1 MHVEEHVNFCVLFL
15 SPTLSSNFRV
25 MASKKSRD
33 LQQRVWQQKT
43 EATAAYDAKD
53 SATRDEM
60 KWEVEMSEE
69 LKMAYLKAVIKC
81 PLAENLRQNQDLA
94 LREMIKIF
102 EIYANNE
109 AKAKALATS
118 EEYTDEQMQEDMIKR
133 TVTPFFSWFQK
144 HVRRSARRSF
154 TPEYLVLGLV
164 EEVSKYKRE
173 RRKVEAWPPVGKELD
188 EVICRAGNIY
198 WYIYGLCGALEDVVP
213 ETVEDDGY
221 DWFHADFKEV
231 VGRLCGTIKDYTAG
245 GEDWV
250 VLRPRVQAHVSRVL
264 RHVAGGAVCPAEEAM
279 RVNIAKIRGK
289 KE

>member
-1 MHVEEHVNFCVLFL
+1 MATNDKSEDEH
-15 SPTLSSNFRV
+15 
-25 MASKKSRD
+25 K
-33 LQQRVWQQKT
+33 
-43 EATAAYDAKD
+43 E
-53 SATRDEM
+53 
-60 KWEVEMSEE
+60 EE
-69 LKMAYLKAVIKC
+69 LSEDSTMYLKAVIKC
-81 PLAENLRQNQDLA
+81 PLATALIRRRDLS
-94 LREMIKIF
+94 LREVTLLHK
-102 EIYANNE
+102 NLSNDE

-118 EEYTDEQMQEDMIKR
+118 HEYTDEQMLEDMWKR
-133 TVTPFFSWFQK
+133 TDTTFFPWFQK

-231 VGRLCGTIKDYTAG
+231 VGRLCGTIKEYTAG
-245 GEDWV
+245 DQDWV
-250 VLRPRVQAHVSRVL
+250 AGRVL
-264 RHVAGGAVCPAEEAM
+264 TPNSTDCRAENE
-279 RVNIAKIRGK
+279 NIRIRNNTV
-289 KE
+289 

>member
-1 MHVEEHVNFCVLFL
+1 
-15 SPTLSSNFRV
+15 

-43 EATAAYDAKD
+43 EATAAYNDKD

-133 TVTPFFSWFQK
+133 TVTPFFPWFQK

-154 TPEYLVLGLV
+154 TPEYLVLGRV
-164 EEVSKYKRE
+164 VS
-173 RRKVEAWPPVGKELD
+173 
-188 EVICRAGNIY
+188 
-198 WYIYGLCGALEDVVP
+198 
-213 ETVEDDGY
+213 
-221 DWFHADFKEV
+221 
-231 VGRLCGTIKDYTAG
+231 
-245 GEDWV
+245 
-250 VLRPRVQAHVSRVL
+250 
-264 RHVAGGAVCPAEEAM
+264 
-279 RVNIAKIRGK
+279 
-289 KE
+289 

>member
-43 EATAAYDAKD
+43 EATAAYNDKD

-109 AKAKALATS
+109 AKAKALANTLTS
-118 EEYTDEQMQEDMIKR
+118 R
-133 TVTPFFSWFQK
+133 C
-144 HVRRSARRSF
+144 RRR
-154 TPEYLVLGLV
+154 
-164 EEVSKYKRE
+164 
-173 RRKVEAWPPVGKELD
+173 
-188 EVICRAGNIY
+188 
-198 WYIYGLCGALEDVVP
+198 
-213 ETVEDDGY
+213 
-221 DWFHADFKEV
+221 
-231 VGRLCGTIKDYTAG
+231 
-245 GEDWV
+245 
-250 VLRPRVQAHVSRVL
+250 
-264 RHVAGGAVCPAEEAM
+264 
-279 RVNIAKIRGK
+279 
-289 KE
+289 

>member
-1 MHVEEHVNFCVLFL
+1 
-15 SPTLSSNFRV
+15 

-43 EATAAYDAKD
+43 EATAAYNAKV

-60 KWEVEMSEE
+60 QWEVEMSED

-109 AKAKALATS
+109 AKANALAAS

-133 TVTPFFSWFQK
+133 TVTPFFPWFQK

-154 TPEYLVLGLV
+154 SPEYLVLGLV
-164 EEVSKYKRE
+164 EEVSKYKKE

-231 VGRLCGTIKDYTAG
+231 VGRLCGTIKDYTVG
-245 GEDWV
+245 GEDWS

-289 KE
+289 KD